1 MDAVFRGA
9 TNYRTR
15 VMPISRH
22 KTRPV
27 KVRNLVIGGD
37 SPISIQSMTNVP
49 LSNVEGTI
57 AQITRLVEAGAELV
71 RIAVVNEDALTHLR
85 EVRECIDTPLSADIH
100 FNYKLA
106 LGAIE
111 SGIDKIR
118 INPGNIGNPEHVR
131 DVVRLAKERAVPI
144 RIGVNGG
151 SLDKKRYPE
160 LTAEALSHSALD
172 HVRILEDY
180 GFEDIVVSIKTS
192 DLHMTIEANT
202 LFAKERNYPLHIGL
216 TEAGYGTSCIVQSAV
231 LIGHLLLLGL
241 GDTIRVSMTGD
252 PVEEVRIARKILDAL
267 GVRPL
272 PVRIISCP
280 TCGRTDPEINL
291 EKIACEVE
299 NALSEEFSDV
309 LVKLRKQLVVA
320 VMGCE
325 VNGPGEASHADVGVA
340 GARSGNY
347 LLFAGGRKIR
357 TISRRE
363 IVAAISDEVRML
375 VESWNSSS

>member
-1 MDAVFRGA
+1 MS
-9 TNYRTR
+9 
-15 VMPISRH
+15 IIRH
-22 KTRPV
+22 KTKAV

-49 LSNVEGTI
+49 LGNVRGTI
-57 AQITRLVEAGAELV
+57 EQIKRLVEAGADLV
-71 RIAVVNEDALTHLR
+71 RIAVINEDALRYLR
-85 EVRECIDTPLSADIH
+85 EVRLQIDAPLSADIH

-118 INPGNIGNPEHVR
+118 INPGNIGKTEHVR
-131 DVVRLAKERAVPI
+131 EVVRLAKERAVPI

-151 SLDKKRYPE
+151 SLDKKKYPE
-160 LTAEALSHSALD
+160 LTPEALSQSALD
-172 HVRILEDY
+172 HVRILEDH
-180 GFEDIVVSIKTS
+180 GFEDIIVSIKTS
-192 DLHMTIEANT
+192 DIHMTIESNR

-216 TEAGYGTSCIVQSAV
+216 TEAGYGTTCVVQSSV

-241 GDTIRVSMTGD
+241 GDTVRVSMTGD
-252 PVEEVRIARKILDAL
+252 PVEEVQTAKKILSAV

-272 PVRIISCP
+272 PVRIIACP
-280 TCGRTDPEINL
+280 TCGRTDPDINL
-291 EKIACEVE
+291 EKIAREVE
-299 NALSEEFSDV
+299 DALIDEFSST
-309 LVKLRKQLVVA
+309 LIKLGRQLVVA

-347 LLFAGGRKIR
+347 LLFAGGRKIK
-357 TISRRE
+357 TVSRRE
-363 IVAAISDEVRML
+363 IVGAIAGEVRL
-375 VESWNSSS
+375 LLEKWNFPC